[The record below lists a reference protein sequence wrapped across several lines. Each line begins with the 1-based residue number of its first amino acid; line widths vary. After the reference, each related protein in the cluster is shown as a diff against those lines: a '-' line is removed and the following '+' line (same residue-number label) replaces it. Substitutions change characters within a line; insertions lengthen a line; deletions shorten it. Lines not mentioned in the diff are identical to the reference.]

1 MNASERIAGAGLA
14 LGLLALM
21 VAASQW
27 PWQVHGENEARVRL
41 SWRTV
46 SEPLRA
52 CREPTAEELAALP
65 PHMRMK
71 EICERRH
78 TPFRLVVR
86 LDGETVRDAVRTPSG
101 ARGDRPLYVFEEIA
115 VSPGIHRIEVEFREE
130 REGDTR
136 QPALRFD
143 QEAELGPREIALVTL
158 DGSGERLVLGSALP

>member
-1 MNASERIAGAGLA
+1 MKAVERIAGALLA
-14 LGLLALM
+14 LGVLTIL

-27 PWQVHGENEARVRL
+27 PWQVHGDDQARVRL
-41 SWRTV
+41 SWRIV

-52 CREPTAEELAALP
+52 CRKPTADELAALP

-86 LDGETVRDAVRTPSG
+86 LDGETVRDAVREPSG

-115 VSPGIHRIEVEFREE
+115 VAPGTHRIEVEFREE
-130 REGDTR
+130 REGDAR
-136 QPALRFD
+136 SPALGLD
-143 QEAELGPREIALVTL
+143 QETRLGPRQIALVTL
-158 DGSGERLVLGSALP
+158 DAGGERLVLERTQP